1 MGMQRMRRCA
11 ERKRGL
17 PLSNHDEHDDEHQHD
32 HEHEF
37 VDEEV
42 VILEDEDGNEHE
54 FLIAETFEVETR
66 IYAVLVSAD
75 GTTEEGFIFRVEE
88 KDVDGE
94 QFLDFIAI
102 EDDAEWTNV
111 ERVYNEMLEEDEQE

>member
-1 MGMQRMRRCA
+1 MA
-11 ERKRGL
+11 
-17 PLSNHDEHDDEHQHD
+17 NHDEHNHEHDHQHDHQHD

-37 VDEEV
+37 DEEV

-54 FLIAETFEVETR
+54 FLIAETFEVEAR

-102 EDDAEWTNV
+102 EDDAEWASV
-111 ERVYNEMLEEDEQE
+111 ERVYNEMLEEDDQE